1 LLIES
6 KLRETSCKH
15 HAGSIFLS
23 SCSPGKLAGFPI
35 RRARHRTGVD
45 HIDIGRLIERGNR
58 KASRRK
64 LVDFAAKM
72 GKRGC
77 RQI

>member
-1 LLIES
+1 
-6 KLRETSCKH
+6 
-15 HAGSIFLS
+15 LS

-64 LVDFAAKM
+64 RFGELFDLVLVDFAAKM